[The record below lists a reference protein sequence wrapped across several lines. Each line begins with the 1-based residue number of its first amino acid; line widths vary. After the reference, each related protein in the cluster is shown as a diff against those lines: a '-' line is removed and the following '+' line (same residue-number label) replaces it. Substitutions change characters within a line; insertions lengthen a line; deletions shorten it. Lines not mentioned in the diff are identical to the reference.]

1 MAFVSIFKN
10 STGIETEIDRFLNL
24 ASESGLIFS
33 QGVDAF
39 LSNNLDRFD
48 DHLKH
53 IVETEKEAD
62 TLRRS
67 IEDLLYRKTLIPES
81 RGDVLELIE
90 RMDVLLGRF
99 KGVMFRIEI
108 ERPNIEAQFHEG
120 LKALVNCVIQAVEA
134 ATLSLRAYFK
144 DISQAT
150 GHIHKVAFW
159 ETEADKTSSNLQ
171 KAIFAT
177 KTFGLDVKM
186 QLRDLVRS
194 IDKIAD
200 QAEDM
205 ADSLA
210 IYIIKRSL

>member
-10 STGIETEIDRFLNL
+10 RIGIEKEINSFLNL
-24 ASESGLIFS
+24 ASESGLIFN
-33 QGVDAF
+33 QGVEAF
-39 LSNNLDRFD
+39 LSNNLQSFN
-48 DHLKH
+48 DHLNH

-90 RMDVLLGRF
+90 RMDALLGRF
-99 KGVMFRIEI
+99 KGVMFRFEI
-108 ERPNIEAQFHEG
+108 ERPKIEPQFHED
-120 LKALVNCVIQAVEA
+120 LKALVNCVIAAVEA
-134 ATLSLRAYFK
+134 ATLSLRAYFN

-150 GHIHKVAFW
+150 DHIHKVAFW
-159 ETEADKTSSNLQ
+159 ETEADKMSSGLQ

-177 KTFGLDVKM
+177 ESFGLDVKM
-186 QLRDLVRS
+186 QIRDLVRS

-210 IYIIKRSL
+210 IYVIKRSL

>member
-10 STGIETEIDRFLNL
+10 RTGIEKEIDSFLNL
-24 ASESGLIFS
+24 ASESGLIFM
-33 QGVDAF
+33 QGIDAF
-39 LSNNLDRFD
+39 LIGNLDSFSE
-48 DHLKH
+48 HLSH

-90 RMDVLLGRF
+90 RMDALLGRF

-108 ERPNIEAQFHEG
+108 ERPNINPQFHSG
-120 LKALVNCVIQAVEA
+120 LKGLASCVIEAVES

-150 GHIHKVAFW
+150 DHIHKVAFW
-159 ETEADKTSSNLQ
+159 ETEADKASTSLQ
-171 KAIFAT
+171 KAIFNNNEL
-177 KTFGLDVKM
+177 GLDLKM

-200 QAEDM
+200 HAEDL
-205 ADSLA
+205 ADTLA
-210 IYIIKRSL
+210 IYVIKRSL

>member
-1 MAFVSIFKN
+1 MSFVSIFKN
-10 STGIETEIDRFLNL
+10 SSGIEKEIDAFLNL
-24 ASESGLIFS
+24 ASESGLIFV

-39 LSNNLDRFD
+39 LINKLDTFTA
-48 DHLKH
+48 HLNH

-62 TLRRS
+62 ILRRS

-108 ERPNIEAQFHEG
+108 ERPCIDPKFHDD
-120 LKALVNCVIQAVEA
+120 LKTLVNCVLQSVEA

-144 DISQAT
+144 DISQASD
-150 GHIHKVAFW
+150 HIHKVSFW
-159 ETEADKTSSNLQ
+159 ETEADKAATCLQ
-171 KAIFAT
+171 KAIFSDAEL
-177 KTFGLDVKM
+177 GLDAKM
-186 QLRDLVRS
+186 QLRDLARS

-200 QAEDM
+200 QAEDLG
-205 ADSLA
+205 DSLA
-210 IYIIKRSL
+210 IYVIKRSL

>member
-1 MAFVSIFKN
+1 MSFVSIFKN
-10 STGIETEIDRFLNL
+10 RTGIEKEIDSFLNL
-24 ASESGLIFS
+24 ASESGLIFI

-39 LSNNLDRFD
+39 LLNKLDTFTE
-48 DHLKH
+48 HLNH
-53 IVETEKEAD
+53 IIETEKEAD
-62 TLRRS
+62 ILRRS

-108 ERPNIEAQFHEG
+108 ERPCIDSKFHDD
-120 LKALVNCVIQAVEA
+120 LKTLINCVIQAVEA

-150 GHIHKVAFW
+150 DHIHKVSFW
-159 ETEADKTSSNLQ
+159 ETEADKAATCLQ
-171 KAIFAT
+171 KAIFKDT
-177 KTFGLDVKM
+177 ELGLDSKM
-186 QLRDLVRS
+186 QLRDLARS

-200 QAEDM
+200 QAEDLG
-205 ADSLA
+205 DTLA
-210 IYIIKRSL
+210 IYVIKRSL

>member
-1 MAFVSIFKN
+1 MGFVTIFKN
-10 STGIETEIDRFLNL
+10 RTGIEKEIDSFLNL
-24 ASESGLIFS
+24 ASESGMIFN
-33 QGVDAF
+33 QGIEAF
-39 LSNNLDRFD
+39 LSNSLDRFN
-48 DHLKH
+48 DHLNH

-90 RMDVLLGRF
+90 GMDALLGRF
-99 KGVMFRIEI
+99 KAVMFRIEI
-108 ERPNIEAQFHEG
+108 ERPTIDTQFHAD
-120 LKALVNCVIQAVEA
+120 LKSLVNCVIQAVES

-144 DISQAT
+144 DITQAT
-150 GHIHKVAFW
+150 DHIHKVAFW
-159 ETEADKTSSNLQ
+159 ETEADKISSRLQ

-177 KTFGLDVKM
+177 TSFGLDVKM
-186 QLRDLVRS
+186 QIRDLIRS

-210 IYIIKRSL
+210 IYVIKRSL

>member
-10 STGIETEIDRFLNL
+10 RIGIEKEINSFLNL
-24 ASESGLIFS
+24 ASESGLIFN
-33 QGVDAF
+33 QGVEAF
-39 LSNNLDRFD
+39 LSNNLQSFN
-48 DHLKH
+48 DHLNH

-90 RMDVLLGRF
+90 QMDALLGRF
-99 KGVMFRIEI
+99 KGVMFRFEI
-108 ERPNIEAQFHEG
+108 ERPKIEPQFHEG
-120 LKALVNCVIQAVEA
+120 LKALVNCVIAAVEA
-134 ATLSLRAYFK
+134 ATLSLRAYFN

-150 GHIHKVAFW
+150 DHIHKVAFW
-159 ETEADKTSSNLQ
+159 ETEADKMSSGLQ

-177 KTFGLDVKM
+177 ESFGLDVKM
-186 QLRDLVRS
+186 QIRDLVRS

-210 IYIIKRSL
+210 IYVIKRSL